1 MVNAMFV
8 QADTEKSMLSITTC
22 FSKIAEPLGA
32 YDRAMHVME
41 QLAGSGVGLGEV
53 LRDYAEQ
60 TLAQMSELYDAAGR
74 FGKGMADA
82 DDIET
87 LRSSHAVLTSAATV
101 LDMTPAA
108 MARNSAQALGLKEKT
123 SREEIVRITRA
134 YRQAPEVQVLMQSPE
149 ACEQVLK
156 LVTPSASQPGK
167 LPLLST
173 VLAPRPEV
181 F

>member
-1 MVNAMFV
+1 MFF
-8 QADTEKSMLSITTC
+8 QADTKITTSKITSC
-22 FSKIAEPLGA
+22 FSKISEPLSA
-32 YDRAMHVME
+32 FDRAMHVME
-41 QLAGSGVGLGEV
+41 SLAGSGVGLGEV

-60 TLAQMSELYDAAGR
+60 TCAQMSDLYEAAGR
-74 FGKGMADA
+74 FAKGMADA

-108 MARNSAQALGLKEKT
+108 MARNSAQALGLKEKI

-134 YRQAPEVQVLMQSPE
+134 FRQAPEMQMLMQSPD
-149 ACEQVLK
+149 ACEQMLQH
-156 LVTPSASQPGK
+156 VTPSTSQSGK

-173 VLAPRPEV
+173 IVGARPEAH
-181 F
+181 